1 MADGIDVYLV
11 RHGEASLP
19 WSEAN
24 NAGLSEL
31 GRKQAET
38 VAQELAPLCPLNL
51 ISSPLRR
58 ARETAM
64 PLGRHWDTPT
74 EIDERFCEVP
84 LASVTAERKAWLT
97 DVMRARWHEVD
108 ATIAAWRSAA
118 WQAMLAL
125 EHSTVIFTHFM
136 LINAMV
142 ARANEDER
150 LVCFEPDYTSVT
162 CLQIGFG
169 GECKVVSMGRCL

>member
-1 MADGIDVYLV
+1 MAGGIDVYLV

-24 NAGLSEL
+24 NAGLSDL

-38 VAQELAPLCPLNL
+38 VAQELAPLRSLRL

-64 PLGRHWDTPT
+64 PLGRHWDTDA
-74 EIDERFCEVP
+74 EIDERYCEVP

-97 DVMRARWHEVD
+97 DVMRTRWHEVD
-108 ATIAAWRSAA
+108 TAIAEWRSAA
-118 WQAMLAL
+118 WQALLDL

-142 ARANEDER
+142 ARATEDER
-150 LVCFEPDYTSVT
+150 LVCFEPDYASVT
-162 CLQIGFG
+162 CLRIGSG
-169 GECKVVSMGRCL
+169 GECNVVSMGRCL

>member
-1 MADGIDVYLV
+1 MSDGIDVYLV

-19 WSEAN
+19 WSEAK

-31 GRKQAET
+31 GRKQAES
-38 VAQELAPLCPLNL
+38 VARELAPLRSARL

-64 PLGRHWDTPT
+64 PLGRHWDLPA
-74 EIDERFCEVP
+74 EIDERYCEVP
-84 LASVTAERKAWLT
+84 FVSVTAARKAWLT
-97 DVMRARWHEVD
+97 DVMRVRWHEVD
-108 ATIAAWRSAA
+108 VSIAAWRSAA
-118 WQAMLAL
+118 WQALLAL
-125 EHSTVIFTHFM
+125 EQSTVIFTHFM

-142 ARANEDER
+142 ARATVDER

-162 CLQIGFG
+162 RLRVDAG
-169 GECKVVSMGRCL
+169 GECRVLSMGKNL